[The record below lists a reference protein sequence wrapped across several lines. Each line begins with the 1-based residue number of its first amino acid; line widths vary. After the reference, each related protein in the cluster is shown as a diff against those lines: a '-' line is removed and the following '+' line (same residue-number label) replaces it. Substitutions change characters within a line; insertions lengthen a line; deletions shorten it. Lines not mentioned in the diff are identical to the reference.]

1 MQVEP
6 SYEYSALPTDDYDNQ
21 LPKEK
26 FSPQQIFLNTI
37 NSTINHLKNGNIE
50 TSTNRVDEHLLNDAD
65 DLEGD
70 GIESVSSDDNDYMK
84 KLLSF
89 FSKCNCN
96 NLFNLNYFFD

>member
-21 LPKEK
+21 LPMEK
-26 FSPQQIFLNTI
+26 FSPQQIFSNTI

-50 TSTNRVDEHLLNDAD
+50 TSTNRVDEPLLNDTD